1 MKNLLNKHGLIL
13 SLSLILVIIFVFG
26 GMYSRYMVNQM
37 DVHVEER
44 VMESALALTEDGDS
58 IKSFD
63 SAGSEATYQSPTGE
77 TYTPTLNQSYLIFDA
92 SGDQVAYAY
101 VIETIGNSE
110 GFKAVYVISSEDD
123 TLLGVEVIEHNETI
137 NEKDKYY
144 NALNDSFYNQ
154 FEDKNLDVIDF
165 KIDAVAGATNSSDAL
180 DTGMK
185 YARELY
191 DADTD
196 FEIITVML
204 SIDTINYNYDL
215 GTVND
220 YTYIVN
226 ITFGLNDDTAVVGLD
241 NDFAYVSTISGTEP
255 SNTEIEAMPQFVES
269 ALVDKIAFDASVK
282 YENYDASSQTWTIR
296 VSGYSSEGVTLDIIL
311 NATED
316 AVSNINFNASSES
329 YDNAYNDGYSGG
341 AVPEIEN
348 NFINQYNSDGTI
360 IDAVAGATI
369 TSNAL
374 ISAFQWIDGLDSSL
388 NGGN

>member
-1 MKNLLNKHGLIL
+1 
-13 SLSLILVIIFVFG
+13 
-26 GMYSRYMVNQM
+26 
-37 DVHVEER
+37 
-44 VMESALALTEDGDS
+44 
-58 IKSFD
+58 
-63 SAGSEATYQSPTGE
+63 
-77 TYTPTLNQSYLIFDA
+77 
-92 SGDQVAYAY
+92 
-101 VIETIGNSE
+101 
-110 GFKAVYVISSEDD
+110 
-123 TLLGVEVIEHNETI
+123 
-137 NEKDKYY
+137 
-144 NALNDSFYNQ
+144 
-154 FEDKNLDVIDF
+154 
-165 KIDAVAGATNSSDAL
+165 
-180 DTGMK
+180 MK

-269 ALVDKIAFDASVK
+269 ALVEDIALDASVK

-316 AVSNINFNASSES
+316 AVSNINFNATSES

>member
-44 VMESALALTEDGDS
+44 VMDAALALTEDGDT

-92 SGDQVAYAY
+92 SGNQVAYAY

-137 NEKDKYY
+137 NEKDKYF
-144 NALNDSFYNQ
+144 NALDDNFYNQ

-269 ALVDKIAFDASVK
+269 ALVDKIALDASVK

-296 VSGYSSEGVTLDIIL
+296 VSGYSSEGITLDIIL

-316 AVSNINFNASSES
+316 AVSNINFNATSES

>member
-269 ALVDKIAFDASVK
+269 ALVDKITFDASVK

-316 AVSNINFNASSES
+316 AVSNINFNATSES

-388 NGGN
+388 NGGS

>member
-44 VMESALALTEDGDS
+44 VMESALALTEDGDT

-269 ALVDKIAFDASVK
+269 ALVEDIALDASVK

-316 AVSNINFNASSES
+316 AVSNINFNATSES

>member
-44 VMESALALTEDGDS
+44 VMESALALTEDGDT

-316 AVSNINFNASSES
+316 AVSNINFNATSES

>member
-44 VMESALALTEDGDS
+44 VMESALALTEDGDT

-165 KIDAVAGATNSSDAL
+165 KIDAVAGATNSSDA
-180 DTGMK
+180 
-185 YARELY
+185 
-191 DADTD
+191 
-196 FEIITVML
+196 
-204 SIDTINYNYDL
+204 
-215 GTVND
+215 
-220 YTYIVN
+220 
-226 ITFGLNDDTAVVGLD
+226 
-241 NDFAYVSTISGTEP
+241 
-255 SNTEIEAMPQFVES
+255 
-269 ALVDKIAFDASVK
+269 
-282 YENYDASSQTWTIR
+282 
-296 VSGYSSEGVTLDIIL
+296 
-311 NATED
+311 
-316 AVSNINFNASSES
+316 
-329 YDNAYNDGYSGG
+329 
-341 AVPEIEN
+341 
-348 NFINQYNSDGTI
+348 
-360 IDAVAGATI
+360 
-369 TSNAL
+369 
-374 ISAFQWIDGLDSSL
+374 
-388 NGGN
+388 

>member
-269 ALVDKIAFDASVK
+269 ALVDKIALDASVK

-296 VSGYSSEGVTLDIIL
+296 VSGYSSEGITLDIIL

-316 AVSNINFNASSES
+316 AVSNINFNATSES